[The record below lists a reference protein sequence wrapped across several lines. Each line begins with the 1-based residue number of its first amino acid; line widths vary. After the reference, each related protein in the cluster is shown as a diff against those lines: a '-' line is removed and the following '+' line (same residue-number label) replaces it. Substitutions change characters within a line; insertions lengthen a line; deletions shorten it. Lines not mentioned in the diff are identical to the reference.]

1 MNDQETEERIRTL
14 AVELHDLGLLYGRVV
29 ASRPKDVDEQR
40 RRAADLTVIQWK
52 SRRRRDELVS
62 VGLTDELLTRI
73 ERER

>member
-1 MNDQETEERIRTL
+1 
-14 AVELHDLGLLYGRVV
+14 V